1 MTADVITDKKK
12 RKKTPVCLPVCVCG
26 GGCGREVAVTGGW
39 EGIEQFF
46 LFGQKNQKKEN
57 NADRQSEKSRA
68 QGGKNLIIIIIIT
81 METKR
86 SASPRVL
93 ELFFSRVQT
102 VTFDGQKSEHHLWSA
117 IAS

>member
-46 LFGQKNQKKEN
+46 LFGQKKEN
-57 NADRQSEKSRA
+57 KAEIDSQKNPGRR
-68 QGGKNLIIIIIIT
+68 GGKKFDYNYHNYNGNKK
-81 METKR
+81 KR
-86 SASPRVL
+86 ISPKSCGT
-93 ELFFSRVQT
+93 FFFQGSDSDV
-102 VTFDGQKSEHHLWSA
+102 
-117 IAS
+117 